1 LEEVAAAAELATEL
15 AALEVDDADETDD
28 WLATELE
35 TGVVA
40 AATVVAG
47 TVVVATTVVEPA
59 GDVPAAVE
67 AGAADAVK
75 QVASPALIVKVP
87 EGLVRPRESRMTSV

>member
-1 LEEVAAAAELATEL
+1 MEEVAAAAELATEL

-28 WLATELE
+28 WLATELA
-35 TGVVA
+35 GVVA
-40 AATVVAG
+40 APTVVAG

-59 GDVPAAVE
+59 GVVPAAVE